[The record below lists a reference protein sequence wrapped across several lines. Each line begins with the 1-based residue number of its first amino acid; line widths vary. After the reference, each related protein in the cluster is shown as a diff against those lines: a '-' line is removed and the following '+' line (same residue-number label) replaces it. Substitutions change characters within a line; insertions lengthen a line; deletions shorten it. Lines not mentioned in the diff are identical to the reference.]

1 MLAHSTVTFFYFCI
15 FSKRKKET
23 LHSKVGPPHPAATH
37 GRTCA
42 YGSPMWQAG
51 TARARARRQQINGCW
66 LWLHLYASTTPPPPA
81 PKLLPRAQEGRCEA
95 HARAPCRRRAPKIQR
110 RRLGN
115 SLGARVGP
123 FASSCYKSKRFGGH
137 LTTVTCS
144 WPCTWRY
151 RPAAHSPPTSSS
163 QPPCRIVSRAA
174 VLPATWALSPR
185 PLSRRQRSARW
196 RSWTSST
203 ACRRTKALASR
214 QLYLVRSRRRR
225 RLCRPSASSRTLLQ
239 ATVVILGELR
249 ICPDSRSTPPGHQ
262 QRRGHVLTWCLSLS
276 FSETTCTFHGNR
288 FMTLGGRVFP
298 QECSG
303 CGG

>member
-1 MLAHSTVTFFYFCI
+1 MSLARGFPSFPQIPACLA
-15 FSKRKKET
+15 T
-23 LHSKVGPPHPAATH
+23 LSLGRPRPRAA
-37 GRTCA
+37 RQEA
-42 YGSPMWQAG
+42 GSA
-51 TARARARRQQINGCW
+51 
-66 LWLHLYASTTPPPPA
+66 PPPPA

-239 ATVVILGELR
+239 ATVVILGVQRLWRVRGRGLRTELR
-249 ICPDSRSTPPGHQ
+249 
-262 QRRGHVLTWCLSLS
+262 
-276 FSETTCTFHGNR
+276 SE
-288 FMTLGGRVFP
+288 
-298 QECSG
+298 
-303 CGG
+303 